1 MKTMKNLT
9 LTIVALLSYI
19 VSATAQQPIKSGTT
33 GAPNGKPSFYRNSHG
48 ELYACYDG
56 VRWLKLGATVLGVN
70 EIVPSPAV
78 KISPNPIVG
87 TGVITLNVPTA
98 GVVEISLTTITGS
111 TVQTIS
117 NGKYS
122 AGEHSWNVQTD
133 KLSSGVYV
141 CMVKMGDTVTR
152 SLITIQK

>member
-1 MKTMKNLT
+1 MKNLT
-9 LTIVALLSYI
+9 LTIVALLSII
-19 VSATAQQPIKSGTT
+19 VSASAQQPNKSCATGTLS
-33 GAPNGKPSFYRNSHG
+33 GKPSFYRSSRG
-48 ELYACYDG
+48 ELYVCSDG
-56 VRWLKLGATVLGVN
+56 YRWQKLGTTVLGVN

-78 KISPNPIVG
+78 KISPNPLVS

-117 NGKYS
+117 NGKYPE
-122 AGEHSWNVQTD
+122 GEHSWNIATD

-141 CMVKMGDTVTR
+141 CMVKMGGTTTR